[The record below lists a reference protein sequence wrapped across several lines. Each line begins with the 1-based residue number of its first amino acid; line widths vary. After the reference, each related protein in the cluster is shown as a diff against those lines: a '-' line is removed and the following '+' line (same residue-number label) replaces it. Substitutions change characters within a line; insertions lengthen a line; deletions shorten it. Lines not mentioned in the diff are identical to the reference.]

1 MSRVFAPLTA
11 QGLSLHAVLD
21 LASLPADVQ
30 ASLALTP
37 QERARYRQLIL
48 IGHQGRGFWQALQ
61 ARGWHGS
68 DPVDT
73 FVGECIQAWMNGPLA
88 GHAWVQVFP
97 GPRPVGL
104 QRLGEL
110 AGWHHPSPFWVGV
123 DAEWGSWFAYRA
135 VVLADTDLPLTLRRT
150 LPSPCLDCSG
160 QPCVAACPAQA
171 LSPIG
176 AQGVDTDRLLQP
188 VCGPASSTACSPAR
202 SVRTVASRARP
213 ARLVRSTGTTIHRWP
228 TTTCSRCPPSG
239 PGRPTPPDGAPLVNA
254 RAFAQANMSGWVR
267 TRWSQMGWKCSQ
279 PM

>member
-135 VVLADTDLPLTLRRT
+135 VVLADTVLPLTPRRA

-176 AQGVDTDRLLQP
+176 AQGVDTRPPAAAGLRACVEYRLQP
-188 VCGPASSTACSPAR
+188 GSVCQDRCLARTACPVGAVHRYDDPQVAYHYLQSLPAI
-202 SVRTVASRARP
+202 RAWK
-213 ARLVRSTGTTIHRWP
+213 AN
-228 TTTCSRCPPSG
+228 
-239 PGRPTPPDGAPLVNA
+239 AP
-254 RAFAQANMSGWVR
+254 
-267 TRWSQMGWKCSQ
+267 
-279 PM
+279 